1 MDVDFWNAFSVCPF
15 GLLPHDPSLSHTFFC
30 NYLNQFVHFHLNS
43 FHLHWHK
50 ESVYRLSLHSEF
62 QLQFS
67 RFNNVWLH
75 STIDVWIWIEY
86 HCTLALHFWLY
97 LLLSDKHPENTQC
110 SHKHPE
116 ACAGLYCGADIV
128 KETLLN
134 GPWWEA
140 IVQTHTWRPVHFKH
154 ERFNSQLP
162 VITRIF
168 SFLALQTSPKSKC
181 LNVIYS

>member
-97 LLLSDKHPENTQC
+97 LLLSGKHPENTQC

-116 ACAGLYCGADIV
+116 ACAGTALHMCSIILWSWYSKGNVAEWPLMGGNSTDPYM
-128 KETLLN
+128 ETC
-134 GPWWEA
+134 A
-140 IVQTHTWRPVHFKH
+140 FQTR
-154 ERFNSQLP
+154 
-162 VITRIF
+162 
-168 SFLALQTSPKSKC
+168 AL
-181 LNVIYS
+181 